1 MGFKNYYAYYCK
13 LEEADFSHLTDSLYQ
28 ARIKLLERQNIR
40 DDKFVKLERQSIEN
54 ERVRKLDMYPETYK
68 YFTKKLPV
76 LSDAFPNPYQNFP
89 LNDPSLIASPGF
101 LMAVVDLA
109 SFERDSLEYANAGDY
124 TLYVLQKLNQKVKN
138 NKVRVEDMHYFCKS
152 RLTGSKKMDEC
163 SRVYEAIE
171 TDSN

>member
-1 MGFKNYYAYYCK
+1 
-13 LEEADFSHLTDSLYQ
+13 
-28 ARIKLLERQNIR
+28 
-40 DDKFVKLERQSIEN
+40 
-54 ERVRKLDMYPETYK
+54 
-68 YFTKKLPV
+68 
-76 LSDAFPNPYQNFP
+76 
-89 LNDPSLIASPGF
+89 
-101 LMAVVDLA
+101 MAVIDLA
-109 SFERDSLEYANAGDY
+109 SFERDSLEYVNAGDY